1 MATFTVKNIP
11 DDLYER
17 LKVVASAHHRSI
29 NSEVINCLETVL
41 KTRVLPVEE
50 RLNRIRNLRS
60 KVDSEGLDAAEISA
74 AIREGRA

>member
-1 MATFTVKNIP
+1 MATITVKNIP

-17 LKVVASAHHRSI
+17 LKVVAGAHHRSI

>member
-17 LKVVASAHHRSI
+17 LKVVACAHHRSI